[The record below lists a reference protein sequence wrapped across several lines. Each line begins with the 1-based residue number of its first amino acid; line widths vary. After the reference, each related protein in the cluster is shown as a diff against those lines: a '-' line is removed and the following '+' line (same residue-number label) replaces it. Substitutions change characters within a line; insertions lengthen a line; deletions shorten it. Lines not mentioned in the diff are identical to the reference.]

1 MKTQYIVCHIASKH
15 NISKR
20 FELDGATVKKTAAAQ
35 ITDGHAALKAFGSLD
50 SFAEWLGTAGHNSAV
65 TYGTP
70 EHDALLTTA
79 ALANGHV
86 IARTRQYF
94 SFRPQ
99 PGVMMLDVDGCS
111 DSPDAVHATI
121 IGAAPWLAGVKMLWR
136 ASSSSGINGC
146 GLRGQRFY
154 FCVTDASQIPRIGA
168 KLEADL
174 WIAGH
179 GRIEIGAAGQLLA
192 RTLVDTSVW
201 QPERLDFVA
210 PPILG
215 PGVTR
220 DVYPSRIF
228 PGVDLDPTAVM
239 KPQAETL
246 KALIRTA
253 KAEAKPKAEPVQRQH
268 AVRIATRLGIDHA
281 AVMALHRGVMPSDFV
296 LHRQGGGTVT
306 VGELLK
312 APVDGQRFADPLE
325 PDYGDDDRI
334 AVLRVAP
341 NGGVHIY
348 SHAHGGQVWVLS
360 RARGAAH
367 DLAPDIDLEERDGRV
382 AITIE
387 AHTESAAVR
396 ACEAA
401 ITDGHY
407 WARSGL
413 VRVSDGEMQPMS
425 QSAVRR
431 ACNDAVAAYKWV
443 EKEKGYKPA
452 SIPDGYVAQIHSA
465 GAATTTLRLLDGV
478 SDLPIWHEGE
488 VVSCEGYHAPS
499 RYYLSRFTLTPM
511 SPHEGVRALLG
522 LLGEFRFSGDI
533 SLVSAVAAI
542 MTGVFRPA
550 WAAAP
555 AYLITAPRP
564 QSGKTY
570 LAEVIGAIAT
580 GRIPA
585 AEAMPYEREELNK
598 HLLAKALSGRR
609 VALFDNLTRDVPNSD
624 ALNSIITSGSIM
636 GRILGA
642 TEIVEAQA
650 RMLVIATG
658 NNVAARE
665 DTARRFI
672 PIRLDPMTED
682 TSAIK
687 YSGDARAEAL
697 RDRNAL
703 VSACFAVAGARDER
717 PWLRHATDFCEWQ
730 ELVRKPLWRL
740 LGVDCLE
747 GMLEQRA
754 TSEAPAHLPEVL
766 EGILEVHGRAP
777 FTAQDLVRMAAMGSA
792 DLREAVIAICG
803 DKTGALSALKAGHWL
818 VRHVD
823 YIHGG
828 LVIRA
833 DGKNKNRRMFR
844 VTDKT

>member
-1 MKTQYIVCHIASKH
+1 MHIVCHIQSTNSIA
-15 NISKR
+15 KR
-20 FELDGATVKKTAAAQ
+20 FALVDGKITKTAAAQ
-35 ITDGHAALKAFGSLD
+35 VTHGHASLQVVESLEAFGTWLD
-50 SFAEWLGTAGHNSAV
+50 TLGSNSAV

-70 EHDALLTTA
+70 EHDSPLTTA
-79 ALANGHV
+79 ALVNGHD

-94 SFRPQ
+94 AFRQQ
-99 PGVMMLDVDGCS
+99 PGMMMLDVDGCS
-111 DSPDAVHATI
+111 DSPDAVHAKLI
-121 IGAAPWLAGVKMLWR
+121 SAAPWIAGAKMLWR

-154 FCVTDASQIPRIGA
+154 FLVEDASQIPRIGE
-168 KLEADL
+168 KLNADL

-179 GRIEIGAAGQLLA
+179 GRIEIGNAGQLLT
-192 RTLVDTSVW
+192 RTLVDSSVW

-215 PGVTR
+215 AGVTR
-220 DVYPSRIF
+220 ERYPSRIF
-228 PGVDLDPTAVM
+228 PGGDLDLAKVM
-239 KPQAETL
+239 HPETE
-246 KALIRTA
+246 TA
-253 KAEAKPKAEPVQRQH
+253 KRLIKAAKQAIKPKAEPIQRQH
-268 AVRIATRLGIDHA
+268 AERIAKRLGIATA

-312 APVDGQRFADPLE
+312 APIDGQRFADPLE
-325 PDYGDDDRI
+325 PDYGSDDRI
-334 AVLRVAP
+334 AVLRIAP
-341 NGGVHIY
+341 NGGINIY
-348 SHAHGGQVWVLS
+348 SHAHGGQIWVLS
-360 RARGAAH
+360 RSRGSAH
-367 DLAPDIDLEERDGRV
+367 ELSPDIDLEERDGRV
-382 AITIE
+382 AIVIE
-387 AHTESAAVR
+387 AHTEGASVR

-401 ITDGHY
+401 ITDSHY
-407 WARSGL
+407 WARGGL
-413 VRVSDGEMQPMS
+413 VAVSDGEMQPMS

-431 ACNDAVAAYKWV
+431 ACNDAVAAYKP
-443 EKEKGYKPA
+443 KDKDYKPA
-452 SIPDGYVAQIHSA
+452 SIPENYIAQIHAA

-478 SDLPIWHEGE
+478 SDLPIWHDG
-488 VVSCEGYHAPS
+488 VPVSAEGYHALS
-499 RYYLSRFTLTPM
+499 RYYLTPFDLTPM
-511 SPHEGVRALLG
+511 TPHEGARALLS
-522 LLGEFRFSGDI
+522 LLDEFRFADDRDR
-533 SLVSAVAAI
+533 VSALAAI

-585 AEAMPYEREELNK
+585 AEAMPYERDELNK

-624 ALNSIITSGSIM
+624 ALNSIITSGSIS

-650 RMLVIATG
+650 RMLILATG

-682 TSAIK
+682 ASAIEYK
-687 YSGDARAEAL
+687 GDARTDAL
-697 RDRNAL
+697 RDRVTL
-703 VSACFAVAGARDER
+703 VSACFAVASFKDER
-717 PWLRHATDFCEWQ
+717 PGLKHATDFCEWQ
-730 ELVRKPLWRL
+730 ALVRKPLWHL
-740 LGVDCLE
+740 LGVDCLD

-754 TSEAPAHLPEVL
+754 TSEAPAHLAEML
-766 EGILEVHGRAP
+766 DGILEAHGRAQ
-777 FTAQDLVRMAAMGSA
+777 FSAQDLVRMSGSA
-792 DLREAVIAICG
+792 DLHEALMAICG
-803 DKTGALSALKAGHWL
+803 DRSGALSALKAGHWL
-818 VRHVD
+818 ARHVD

-828 LVIRA
+828 KVIRA
-833 DGKNKNRRMFR
+833 EGKNKNRRMFR
-844 VTDKT
+844 VT